1 MPSVTVAFMSPPA
14 AQIEDDGN
22 SVPAFLAAFAFHPGE
37 AVRNPADLFEDH
49 RMGSVQPQVVHLL
62 RFGGRGKPETL
73 TQLGDLGRQVK
84 KVDRWI
90 ERCSDDVQRRL
101 SAGAKRD
108 LDRRFHILAEHVDS
122 ALAETDDA
130 KKWSLWASGVWAG
143 LTFLEDARNTCPA
156 YFRGLHWHN
165 LLKTLTTLCNAL
177 EKVDPQIAEIGTR
190 VYERAA

>member
-1 MPSVTVAFMSPPA
+1 MSGAFPFFWRNDMRRPINPVIPYPHEAIQHTRCVLALSMITVAIS
-14 AQIEDDGN
+14 
-22 SVPAFLAAFAFHPGE
+22 FL
-37 AVRNPADLFEDH
+37 
-49 RMGSVQPQVVHLL
+49 
-62 RFGGRGKPETL
+62 KPEML
-73 TQLGDLGRQVK
+73 AQLGDLGRQVK

-101 SAGAKRD
+101 SADAKRD

-130 KKWSLWASGVWAG
+130 KKWSLWGAGMWAG
-143 LTFLEDARNTCPA
+143 LTFLEDCRNTCPA

>member
-1 MPSVTVAFMSPPA
+1 ME
-14 AQIEDDGN
+14 I
-22 SVPAFLAAFAFHPGE
+22 AAFPDTSTRMEPSPSLCRSTAYHIKNLVDNGLAPST
-37 AVRNPADLFEDH
+37 NPANRSSPE
-49 RMGSVQPQVVHLL
+49 
-62 RFGGRGKPETL
+62 RGFP
-73 TQLGDLGRQVK
+73 
-84 KVDRWI
+84 
-90 ERCSDDVQRRL
+90 CSDDVQRRL

-177 EKVDPQIAEIGTR
+177 EKVDPKIAEIGTR

>member
-1 MPSVTVAFMSPPA
+1 MRRPTTPIIPYPPEAIQHTRCVLALSMITVAIS
-14 AQIEDDGN
+14 
-22 SVPAFLAAFAFHPGE
+22 
-37 AVRNPADLFEDH
+37 
-49 RMGSVQPQVVHLL
+49 LL
-62 RFGGRGKPETL
+62 KPETL
-73 TQLGDLGRQVK
+73 PQLGDLGRQVE

-90 ERCSDDVQRRL
+90 NRCADDTQKRRL

-108 LDRRFHILAEHVDS
+108 LDARFHILAGHVGDVQ
-122 ALAETDDA
+122 AAAGDA
-130 KKWSLWASGVWAG
+130 SRWTQWGAGMWAG
-143 LTFLEDARNTCPA
+143 LTFLEDARNTCPV

>member
-1 MPSVTVAFMSPPA
+1 MSGAFPFFWRNDMRRPINPVIPYPHEAIQHTRCVLALSMITVALS
-14 AQIEDDGN
+14 
-22 SVPAFLAAFAFHPGE
+22 
-37 AVRNPADLFEDH
+37 
-49 RMGSVQPQVVHLL
+49 LL
-62 RFGGRGKPETL
+62 KPETL
-73 TQLGDLGRQVK
+73 PQLGDLGRQVE

-122 ALAETDDA
+122 ALAETDEGA
-130 KKWSLWASGVWAG
+130 KWEKWASGVWAG